1 MRPTSLAL
9 EVRISFTVPGS
20 QPHWTLSHLQGQARA
35 VNQAITPPV
44 PLLWSFSFGPLYQG
58 GKRNICISLY
68 TNHSQWYCNMLS
80 IRREWWEGEP
90 GRDKA
95 ATRGNRQV
103 L

>member
-9 EVRISFTVPGS
+9 EVRISSTVPGS

-58 GKRNICISLY
+58 VRLVNELARLGSARSGSL
-68 TNHSQWYCNMLS
+68 
-80 IRREWWEGEP
+80 G
-90 GRDKA
+90 
-95 ATRGNRQV
+95 
-103 L
+103 